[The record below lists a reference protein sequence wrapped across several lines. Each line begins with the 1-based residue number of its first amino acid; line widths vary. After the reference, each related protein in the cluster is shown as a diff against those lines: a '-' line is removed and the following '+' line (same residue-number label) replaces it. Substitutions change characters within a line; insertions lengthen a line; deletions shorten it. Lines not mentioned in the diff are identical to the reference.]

1 MDLTVKNLSKQF
13 VDFKLDNISFELPR
27 GSVMG
32 LIGPNG
38 SGKTTT
44 IKLILNML
52 KKNQGKIEIL
62 GYDNIKEEQIAKEN
76 LGIVFDSNYF
86 VDEWNMKMVE
96 KAMSRFYKTWNHLR
110 FYSYI
115 EQFKIAKSKKVKE
128 LSKGMQMKLM
138 LACAFS
144 YDSKLLILD
153 EPTSGLDPV
162 SRDELLEIIEKYVED
177 GKHSVLFSTHIT
189 SDLEKVADYIT
200 YINYGELIYSG
211 EKKKLLEEFYVIRNV
226 REEIP
231 IGIREKLIGVG
242 AFFPWC
248 YQLIFEK
255 DEKEN
260 VLYEYKF
267 YRVPLETKAQGSNVD
282 CKDDFY
288 MVKDFL
294 LSMTDNDWK
303 FKQIVIPFD
312 EKKGIYCT
320 LGYEVIFERKK

>member
-1 MDLTVKNLSKQF
+1 MKTMDLTVKNLSKQF

-62 GYDNIKEEQIAKEN
+62 GYDSIKEEQIAKEN

-231 IGIREKLIGVG
+231 IGIREKLIGVRKTKDG
-242 AFFPWC
+242 VQALLKKE
-248 YQLIFEK
+248 YIKEISGLGRIEK
-255 DEKEN
+255 AT
-260 VLYEYKF
+260 L
-267 YRVPLETKAQGSNVD
+267 
-282 CKDDFY
+282 DD
-288 MVKDFL
+288 
-294 LSMTDNDWK
+294 
-303 FKQIVIPFD
+303 IVVFTS
-312 EKKGIYCT
+312 KG
-320 LGYEVIFERKK
+320 E

>member
-115 EQFKIAKSKKVKE
+115 DN
-128 LSKGMQMKLM
+128 LKLQNQ
-138 LACAFS
+138 
-144 YDSKLLILD
+144 K
-153 EPTSGLDPV
+153 
-162 SRDELLEIIEKYVED
+162 R
-177 GKHSVLFSTHIT
+177 
-189 SDLEKVADYIT
+189 
-200 YINYGELIYSG
+200 
-211 EKKKLLEEFYVIRNV
+211 
-226 REEIP
+226 
-231 IGIREKLIGVG
+231 
-242 AFFPWC
+242 
-248 YQLIFEK
+248 
-255 DEKEN
+255 
-260 VLYEYKF
+260 
-267 YRVPLETKAQGSNVD
+267 
-282 CKDDFY
+282 
-288 MVKDFL
+288 
-294 LSMTDNDWK
+294 
-303 FKQIVIPFD
+303 
-312 EKKGIYCT
+312 
-320 LGYEVIFERKK
+320 

>member
-1 MDLTVKNLSKQF
+1 MKTMDLTVKNLSKQF

-32 LIGPNG
+32 LIGSNG

-231 IGIREKLIGVG
+231 IGIRKKLIGVRKTKDG
-242 AFFPWC
+242 VQALLKKE
-248 YQLIFEK
+248 YIKEINGLGRIEK
-255 DEKEN
+255 AT
-260 VLYEYKF
+260 L
-267 YRVPLETKAQGSNVD
+267 
-282 CKDDFY
+282 DD
-288 MVKDFL
+288 
-294 LSMTDNDWK
+294 
-303 FKQIVIPFD
+303 IVVFTS
-312 EKKGIYCT
+312 KG
-320 LGYEVIFERKK
+320 E

>member
-189 SDLEKVADYIT
+189 SDLEKIADYIT
-200 YINYGELIYSG
+200 FIHQGRIILTESKDNLIYKYAILRCK
-211 EKKKLLEEFYVIRNV
+211 EKQFENLDKSDILAYR
-226 REEIP
+226 RQD
-231 IGIREKLIGVG
+231 
-242 AFFPWC
+242 
-248 YQLIFEK
+248 YQIDVLVNN
-255 DEKEN
+255 KEAAERK
-260 VLYEYKF
+260 Y
-267 YRVPLETKAQGSNVD
+267 AG
-282 CKDDFY
+282 
-288 MVKDFL
+288 
-294 LSMTDNDWK
+294 
-303 FKQIVIPFD
+303 IVIDHATID
-312 EKKGIYCT
+312 EIMLILVKG
-320 LGYEVIFERKK
+320 EQK

>member
-231 IGIREKLIGVG
+231 IGIREKLNWCKKNERWSAG
-242 AFFPWC
+242 AFEERV
-248 YQLIFEK
+248 YKEISGLGRIEK
-255 DEKEN
+255 ATLDDYKLFLQVKEN
-260 VLYEYKF
+260 RYGKYYK
-267 YRVPLETKAQGSNVD
+267 
-282 CKDDFY
+282 
-288 MVKDFL
+288 
-294 LSMTDNDWK
+294 
-303 FKQIVIPFD
+303 
-312 EKKGIYCT
+312 
-320 LGYEVIFERKK
+320 GYEIGF

>member
-162 SRDELLEIIEKYVED
+162 SRDELLEIIEKYVD
-177 GKHSVLFSTHIT
+177 CLLYT
-189 SDLEKVADYIT
+189 SPSPRD
-200 YINYGELIYSG
+200 
-211 EKKKLLEEFYVIRNV
+211 
-226 REEIP
+226 
-231 IGIREKLIGVG
+231 
-242 AFFPWC
+242 
-248 YQLIFEK
+248 
-255 DEKEN
+255 
-260 VLYEYKF
+260 
-267 YRVPLETKAQGSNVD
+267 
-282 CKDDFY
+282 
-288 MVKDFL
+288 
-294 LSMTDNDWK
+294 
-303 FKQIVIPFD
+303 
-312 EKKGIYCT
+312 
-320 LGYEVIFERKK
+320 

>member
-153 EPTSGLDPV
+153 EPTRACLKN
-162 SRDELLEIIEKYVED
+162 I
-177 GKHSVLFSTHIT
+177 
-189 SDLEKVADYIT
+189 
-200 YINYGELIYSG
+200 
-211 EKKKLLEEFYVIRNV
+211 
-226 REEIP
+226 
-231 IGIREKLIGVG
+231 
-242 AFFPWC
+242 
-248 YQLIFEK
+248 
-255 DEKEN
+255 
-260 VLYEYKF
+260 
-267 YRVPLETKAQGSNVD
+267 
-282 CKDDFY
+282 
-288 MVKDFL
+288 
-294 LSMTDNDWK
+294 
-303 FKQIVIPFD
+303 
-312 EKKGIYCT
+312 
-320 LGYEVIFERKK
+320 

>member
-1 MDLTVKNLSKQF
+1 MKTMDLTVKNLSKQF
-13 VDFKLDNISFELPR
+13 VGFKLDNISFDLPQ

-52 KKNQGKIEIL
+52 KKDQGKIEIL
-62 GYDNIKEEQIAKEN
+62 GYDNIEEEQKAKEN

-110 FYSYI
+110 FYSYL
-115 EQFKIAKSKKVKE
+115 EQFKIAKVKKVKE

-144 YDSKLLILD
+144 YDSRLLILD

-162 SRDELLEIIEKYVED
+162 SRDELLEIIKKYVED

-211 EKKKLLEEFYVIRNV
+211 EKRGILEEFYVIRNV
-226 REEIP
+226 KKEIP
-231 IGIREKLIGVG
+231 NNIREKMIGVRKTQDG
-242 AFFPWC
+242 IQA
-248 YQLIFEK
+248 
-255 DEKEN
+255 
-260 VLYEYKF
+260 
-267 YRVPLETKAQGSNVD
+267 
-282 CKDDFY
+282 
-288 MVKDFL
+288 
-294 LSMTDNDWK
+294 
-303 FKQIVIPFD
+303 IV
-312 EKKGIYCT
+312 KKGYIEEVNDLGSIEKAT
-320 LGYEVIFERKK
+320 LDDIIVFTSKGE

>member
-1 MDLTVKNLSKQF
+1 MKTMDLTVKNLSKQF

-226 REEIP
+226 R
-231 IGIREKLIGVG
+231 GNTY
-242 AFFPWC
+242 W
-248 YQLIFEK
+248 
-255 DEKEN
+255 D
-260 VLYEYKF
+260 
-267 YRVPLETKAQGSNVD
+267 
-282 CKDDFY
+282 
-288 MVKDFL
+288 
-294 LSMTDNDWK
+294 
-303 FKQIVIPFD
+303 
-312 EKKGIYCT
+312 
-320 LGYEVIFERKK
+320 